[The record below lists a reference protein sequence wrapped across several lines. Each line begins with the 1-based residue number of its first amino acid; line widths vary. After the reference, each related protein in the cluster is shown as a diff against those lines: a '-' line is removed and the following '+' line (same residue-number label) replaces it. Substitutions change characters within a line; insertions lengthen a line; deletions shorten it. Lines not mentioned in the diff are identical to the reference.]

1 MGKQT
6 AKKTANDMLK
16 ITKIKRNS
24 IAKELGLEVGDEI
37 IAFDGY
43 PCEDELDY
51 LYYADKESFTMTV
64 RDGRSG
70 EEVTVDVEK
79 YEDEE
84 LGFEFEK
91 NTAIRT
97 CHNRCVFCFVDQM
110 PKGMRESLYVKDDDY
125 SMSFT
130 CGNFVTLTNLSDE
143 GLERICR
150 LHLSPLYI
158 SVHTMNE
165 ELRCKL
171 LRNRFAGK
179 ITKQVERLAEAGIEM
194 HCQAVVVP
202 NENDGE
208 EFAYT
213 ARKLFSYYP
222 QVRDLA
228 CVPTGLTKYREGLYP
243 IGDVDGEYSKKF
255 LDLVDSLN
263 AEFGVNFILPAD
275 EYFVKAGREFK
286 PVEFYGEFEQIEN
299 GIGMTSLFLSET
311 EAALSQISQKKG
323 GRVATNKKKH
333 CVIGTGVS
341 AKGVLESVARAAEE
355 RVDGL
360 TVSVLAVEN
369 EFFGSTVTCTGL
381 LTGRDMV
388 NSLKKFLE
396 SNPADEVVLAGNT
409 MKEFEDVFLCGMSL
423 DEMKAELAP
432 YGVAIRVNR
441 SGGFGLIE
449 ILTT

>member
-1 MGKQT
+1 
-6 AKKTANDMLK
+6 MLK

-24 IAKELGLEVGDEI
+24 IAKEFGLEVGDEI

-70 EEVTVDVEK
+70 QEVTLDVEK

-84 LGFEFEK
+84 LGLEFEK

-179 ITKQVERLAEAGIEM
+179 ITGQIERLAQAGIEM

-202 NENDGE
+202 NENDGD

-228 CVPTGLTKYREGLYP
+228 CVPTGLTKYRDGLYP
-243 IGDVDGEYSKKF
+243 IADVDGEYSKKF
-255 LDLVDSLN
+255 LDLVDGLN

-286 PVEFYGEFEQIEN
+286 PVDFYGEFEQIEN

-311 EAALSQISQKKG
+311 ETALSQISEKKG
-323 GRVATNKKKH
+323 GRVALKRRKH
-333 CVIGTGVS
+333 SVIVCGVS
-341 AKGVLESVARAAEE
+341 AKAVNERVARSAEE
-355 RVDGL
+355 RIDGL

-369 EFFGSTVTCTGL
+369 DFFGKTVTCTGL

-388 NSLKKFLE
+388 AALKQYLQKT
-396 SNPADEVVLAGNT
+396 PADEVILAGNT
-409 MKEFEDVFLCGMSL
+409 MKEFEDVFLCGMTL
-423 DEMKAELAP
+423 TELQAQLSP
-432 YGVAIRVNR
+432 YGAAVRVNR

-449 ILTT
+449 ILST